1 MNYMSPK
8 NRFVNRMQRVHMIGI
23 GGSGMSGIAEV
34 LHNLDFVVTGSDQKT
49 TATTQRL
56 QDMGIRVYP
65 EHDARWV
72 ENADV
77 VVYSSAIPADNPEMQ
92 AAHELRKPILS
103 RAEMLA
109 ELMRFK
115 VGIAVAGTHGKTT
128 TTSLI
133 ASVMAAGGLDP
144 TFVIGGLLNSAGSH
158 AALGN
163 SEYLVAEADESD
175 GSFQLLQPVL
185 AVITNIDADHM
196 ETFGG
201 DFGQLQQA
209 FDNFLH
215 HLPFYGVAAM
225 CVDDP
230 AVAALAE
237 RLPRHSIGY
246 GLSEKAS
253 LRAVNV
259 QQDGHRMRFD
269 VERDGQRIADGV
281 ELNLPGRHNVQNAL
295 AAVAIGLE
303 MNIDMGAMAQ
313 ALSQFAGIGR
323 RFNRYPDLLASNGHF
338 TLIDDYAHH
347 PTELRSVISAIRDGW
362 PDHRLVVVFQ
372 PHRYSRTRDLFDEFS
387 EVLDRADALLISDV
401 YAAGET
407 PISGASAPDLCRSIR
422 SRGHLEPVYVP
433 DIDAIPAALDRL
445 IHPGDIV
452 LLAGAGDIANQVRAM
467 AGQGGTC
474 PRIPVTPADDADQEK
489 SP

>member
-1 MNYMSPK
+1 MNYMSPE
-8 NRFVNRMQRVHMIGI
+8 NRFVNRMRHVHMIGI

-34 LHNLDFVVTGSDQKT
+34 LHNLGFAVSGSDQKMTPT
-49 TATTQRL
+49 TERL
-56 QDMGIRVYP
+56 KTLGIQVYP

-77 VVYSSAIPADNPEMQ
+77 VVYSSAIPADNPELQ
-92 AAHELRKPILS
+92 AARERHKPILS

-144 TFVIGGLLNSAGSH
+144 TFVIGGLLNSAGTH

-163 SEYLVAEADESD
+163 SQYLVAEADESD

-185 AVITNIDADHM
+185 AVVTNIDADHM

-215 HLPFYGVAAM
+215 HLPFYGVAAL
-225 CVDDP
+225 CIDDP
-230 AVAALAE
+230 AVAKLAD

-246 GLSEKAS
+246 GLSEQAS
-253 LRAVNV
+253 LRALNLR
-259 QQDGHRMRFD
+259 QDGHRMHFD
-269 VERDGQRIADGV
+269 VVRNGQTIARDVA
-281 ELNLPGRHNVQNAL
+281 LNLPGRHNVQNAL
-295 AAVAIGLE
+295 AALAVGLE
-303 MNIDMGAMAQ
+303 MDIGIEAMAQ
-313 ALSQFAGIGR
+313 ALSEFAGIDR
-323 RFNRYPDLLASNGHF
+323 RFNRYPDLRASAGRF
-338 TLIDDYAHH
+338 TLVDDYAHH
-347 PTELRSVISAIRDGW
+347 PTELASVMRAMREGW
-362 PDHRLVVVFQ
+362 PDKRLVVVFQ
-372 PHRYSRTRDLFDEFS
+372 PHRYSRTRDLFDAFS
-387 EVLDRADALLISDV
+387 QVLDQADVLVVSDV
-401 YAAGET
+401 YAAGEA
-407 PISGASAPDLCRSIR
+407 PISGAQTMDLCRSIR

-433 DIDAIPAALDRL
+433 SVSAIPEVLDRL
-445 IHPGDIV
+445 IRDGDMV
-452 LLAGAGDIANQVRAM
+452 LLAGAGDIAGQVRVM
-467 AGQGGTC
+467 VKQGGTMS
-474 PRIPVTPADDADQEK
+474 VDDAPPHHAREV
-489 SP
+489 SS